1 MKLRRIYRKQPT
13 TYDEQI
19 SLLLGRGLLI
29 PEENNAR
36 RYLQQISYYRL
47 SAYFLSYQQHKDIFN
62 EGVNFNNIL
71 DLYKFDREL
80 RLLIFDC
87 IERIEVAIRAQM
99 NHVLVQKYNSSHWQD
114 IERIYKPSYYNKL
127 GEEIN
132 PYNDFQAI
140 INKSCNSKHP
150 EVFIKHYIEKYYSP
164 TNPPSWMC
172 IELLTIGELSRLY
185 NGLIENS
192 DKQAIAS
199 FFGLHYNVFASWL
212 HTLTYVR
219 NICAHHARLWNRVF
233 AIKPDI
239 LLKPQR
245 DWISNSFNN
254 NQRSFYF
261 LCTLKYLLHSA
272 NPNNHLTNNLN
283 TLLLKYSSIPIQFLG
298 IPTDENGLMLDWR
311 KEALWL

>member
-19 SLLLGRGLLI
+19 SLLLERGLLI
-29 PEENNAR
+29 SDETKAR

-47 SAYFLSYQQHKDIFN
+47 SAYFLSYQQSKNKFN
-62 EGVNFNNIL
+62 EGVSFNNIL

-80 RLLIFDC
+80 RLLVFDC
-87 IERIEVAIRAQM
+87 IERIEVAIRSQM

-114 IERIYKPSYYNKL
+114 REGIFKPSHFNKL

-132 PYNDFQAI
+132 PYHDFQTI
-140 INKSCNSKHP
+140 IQKSCNSKHP
-150 EVFIKHYIEKYYSP
+150 EVFIKHYKEKYHSP

-185 NGLIENS
+185 NGLLENS

-199 FFGLHYNVFASWL
+199 FFGLHYNVFTSWL

-239 LLKPQR
+239 LIKPQR

-254 NQRSFYF
+254 NQRTFYF
-261 LCTLKYLLHSA
+261 LCTLKYLLNSA
-272 NPNNHLTNNLN
+272 NSNNHLTNNLN
-283 TLLLKYSSIPIQFLG
+283 TLFLKYSNVPIQFLG
-298 IPTDENGLMLDWR
+298 IPTDNDGSMLDWR
-311 KEALWL
+311 KQALWL